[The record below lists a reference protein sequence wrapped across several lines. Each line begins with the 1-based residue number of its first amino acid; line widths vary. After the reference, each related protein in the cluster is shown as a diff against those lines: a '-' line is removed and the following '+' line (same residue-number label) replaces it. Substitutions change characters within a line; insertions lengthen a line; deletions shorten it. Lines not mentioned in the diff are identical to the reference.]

1 MAITDLE
8 SSSKV
13 KDIFQCEH
21 CEHSFKTA
29 KGLKI
34 HTGKS
39 HKALK
44 PPISPEKVR
53 EDPHENSLTV
63 SPVRDTRRE
72 EEQLETSILLE
83 YETPL
88 EHLGLNDETEKNNLH
103 IASKLVPSLAL

>member
-1 MAITDLE
+1 MI
-8 SSSKV
+8 SSSHV
-13 KDIFQCEH
+13 RHIFQCEP

-29 KGLKI
+29 TGLKI

-44 PPISPEKVR
+44 PPKKVR

-72 EEQLETSILLE
+72 AEKVEQLEEDTILLE

>member
-1 MAITDLE
+1 MI
-8 SSSKV
+8 SSSHV
-13 KDIFQCEH
+13 RHIFQCEH

-72 EEQLETSILLE
+72 EEKVEQLEEDTILLE